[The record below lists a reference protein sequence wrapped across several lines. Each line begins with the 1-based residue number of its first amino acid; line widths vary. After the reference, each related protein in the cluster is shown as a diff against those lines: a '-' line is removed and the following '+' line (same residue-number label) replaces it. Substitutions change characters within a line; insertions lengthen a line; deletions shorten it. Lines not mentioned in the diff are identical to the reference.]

1 MLTQCWWVTIKKVTT
16 QAIVFN
22 LSSCSILH
30 SYKKDWLRIHNFN
43 SLFHLQIFLIKWD
56 HWINLIFKNN
66 NGNQLIDQNQLPIK
80 QLNTLLSDRHQ
91 LIIDKN
97 LLKRKVPII
106 ELNRFSQEFNSLVE
120 IIFKYY
126 HRNLNPNSVNSFCWF
141 QMKNKLL
148 NNKDKF

>member
-1 MLTQCWWVTIKKVTT
+1 MLTQCWWATIKKVTT

-22 LSSCSILH
+22 LSNCSTLH

-43 SLFHLQIFLIKWD
+43 SLFHLQIFLTKWD
-56 HWINLIFKNN
+56 QWINLVFKNN

-80 QLNTLLSDRHQ
+80 QLNMLLSDRLQ

-97 LLKRKVPII
+97 LLKRIVLII
-106 ELNRFSQEFNSLVE
+106 ELYRCYQEFNSLVE
-120 IIFKYY
+120 IIFKHY
-126 HRNLNPNSVNSFCWF
+126 HRNLNQNSVNFFYWF